1 MKHNQT
7 YCQQTLLMGDQFM
20 DKFESAASALADFAI
35 RRPVTIGMLFLS
47 MLVFG
52 IISSQLLP
60 LEKFPSIDIPE
71 IAIRIP
77 YNDATPVEVEKMITR
92 PVEEALATMSGIKR
106 LRSRSSEDGSE
117 VQLQFAWDENLKAK
131 GIEAREK
138 IDAIRADLP
147 DDVERVLVYQFNTN
161 DMPIFS
167 LRVSS
172 KRDLSSAYDLLE
184 RNLKRPIERV
194 AGVSKVE
201 LYGVTKKQIS
211 IRLDQQLMAALQVDT
226 NELSSALSNA
236 NFSLTAG
243 SFIDSDIQQKI
254 TVNPQGEFTSLQ
266 EIRDLMI
273 KKGVRL
279 SDIALV
285 KYEKPKRI
293 EGRHLDKSYAVGFN
307 IYREST
313 SNMVEVASN
322 VLNVIDDA
330 SLNPAFDGIHL
341 YIMQN
346 EAESVTESLSDLLSA
361 GMIGAL
367 LSLIVLYAFLRNV
380 SSTLLVVLSVPFSI
394 CITLGCMYMMGY
406 TINILSMMGLMLA
419 VGMLVDN
426 AVVVTESISQEREKN
441 PDVVAATKAGVGKV
455 SLAVIAGTITTAIVF
470 LPNIVGAKVN
480 ITVFLEHVAIAI
492 CISLFASLLIS
503 QTLIPLLS
511 TKINP
516 KVDKKTKSKH
526 PKRST
531 KIATWYKHLLI
542 WTLNNQGKT
551 SLIAILILGSTAL
564 PMQHVTSDD
573 DNNDNQSQI
582 WMNYDIQGS
591 FSLEEVEKTVT
602 KMEAYLYT
610 NQQEFHIKQVYTYYT
625 AGFAVSG
632 ITLIDDI
639 PMSQSEIKKLITE
652 NLPTFVRAKPS
663 FQWEEGNGGGIQMTI
678 VGESSERLGQI
689 AEQIV
694 PILGNVEGL
703 SEVKTD
709 TSWQKQELQIVINSQ
724 KAFRFGLNSTDISR
738 VVSTALRGTNLRTF
752 RYGDSGE
759 VGIRLMYDKELQNSV
774 DALKN
779 LTITR
784 ISGQNI
790 TLDMI
795 AKLTVK
801 PRLSEINRSY
811 RQTSTTIRGN
821 LQDGFTLEDAQKSI
835 EGVMQHIKLP
845 TGYDW
850 TFDGSIKRQNQNEDA
865 MQTNMLLALI
875 MIYIV
880 MAALFESLLLPT
892 AVITSLLFSMTGVFW
907 ALFATG
913 LDMSIMSMI
922 GMLILMGIV
931 VNNGIVLV
939 DRINQLINIGYSV
952 QQAIIEAC
960 LTRVKPILMTVAT
973 TVLGLVPLAIGSTQI
988 GGDGPPYSPMAISII
1003 GGLIFST
1010 LTSLV
1015 LVPLTYLLLL
1025 KLRAKTINMI
1035 TNSKD
1040 MVNRV
1045 INV

>member
-1 MKHNQT
+1 
-7 YCQQTLLMGDQFM
+7 M
-20 DKFESAASALADFAI
+20 DKFESAGSALADFAI

-106 LRSRSSEDGSE
+106 LRSRSSEDGAE
-117 VQLQFAWDENLKAK
+117 IQLQFAWDENLKAK

-138 IDAIRADLP
+138 IDTIRADLP
-147 DDVERVLVYQFNTN
+147 DDVERILVYQFNTN

-172 KRDLSSAYDLLE
+172 ERDLSSAYDLLD

-226 NELSSALSNA
+226 NQLATSLSNA

-243 SFIDSDIQQKI
+243 SFIDSDIEQKI

-266 EIRDLMI
+266 EIRDLMV

-293 EGRHLDKSYAVGFN
+293 EGRHLDQSYAVGFN
-307 IYREST
+307 IFREST
-313 SNMVEVASN
+313 SNMVEVSSN
-322 VLNVIDDA
+322 VLKVIEDA
-330 SLNPAFDGIHL
+330 NSNPAFNGIQL
-341 YIMQN
+341 YIMEN
-346 EAESVTESLSDLLSA
+346 EADSVTESLSDLLTA

-380 SSTLLVVLSVPFSI
+380 TSTLLVVLSVPFSI
-394 CITLGCMYMMGY
+394 CITLGCMYMLGY

-426 AVVVTESISQEREKN
+426 AVVVTESITQEKLKN
-441 PDVVAATKAGVGKV
+441 PDVIAATKAGVGKV

-480 ITVFLEHVAIAI
+480 ITIFLEHVAIAI

-511 TKINP
+511 TKI
-516 KVDKKTKSKH
+516 KTKVAESGNSNQ
-526 PKRST
+526 PKPLG
-531 KIATWYKHLLI
+531 KMATWYKK
-542 WTLNNQGKT
+542 TLTWSLKNQGKT
-551 SLIAILILGSTAL
+551 SLIAIFILASTTL

-573 DNNDNQSQI
+573 DNNDDQSRV

-602 KMEAYLYT
+602 KMEEYLYA
-610 NQQEFHIKQVYTYYT
+610 NQQKFHIKQVYTYFT

-632 ITLIDDI
+632 ITLIDDLSV
-639 PMSQSEIKKLITE
+639 SQSDVKKLITE

-663 FQWEEGNGGGIQMTI
+663 FQWEQGNGGGIQMTL
-678 VGESSERLGQI
+678 VGDSSERLGQI
-689 AEQIV
+689 AEQII
-694 PILGNVEGL
+694 PMLGNVKGL
-703 SEVKTD
+703 SEVKTN
-709 TSWQKQELQIVINSQ
+709 TSWQKQELQIVIDRK
-724 KAFRFGLNSTDISR
+724 KAFRFGLSSADVSR
-738 VVSTALRGTNLRTF
+738 VVSTALRGANLRTF

-759 VGIRLMYDKELQNSV
+759 VGIRLMYDQALQNSV

-784 ISGQNI
+784 SSGKSV

-795 AKLTVK
+795 ATLTVK

-811 RQTSTTIRGN
+811 RQTSITIGGN
-821 LQDGFTLEDAQKSI
+821 LQDGFTLEDAQKNI
-835 EGVMQHIKLP
+835 EGVMRHIKLP

-907 ALFATG
+907 ALFVTG

-939 DRINQLINIGYSV
+939 DRINQLINIGYAV

-973 TVLGLVPLAIGSTQI
+973 TVLGLVPLAVGSTRV

-1015 LVPLTYLLLL
+1015 LVPLAYLLLL
-1025 KLRAKTINMI
+1025 KLRTKTNNMI
-1035 TNSKD
+1035 ANSKR

-1045 INV
+1045 INI